1 LPGPE
6 EVEGGQGE
14 VILLL
19 ALRPLAKVKKVC
31 YEAANYRR
39 IRIQSGGFK
48 RIIQGETPRKMN
60 FNTKQVEE

>member
-1 LPGPE
+1 MAP
-6 EVEGGQGE
+6 
-14 VILLL
+14 
-19 ALRPLAKVKKVC
+19 RPLAKVKKVC

-39 IRIQSGGFK
+39 IRIQSEVFK